1 MSDSA
6 SEKDALTP
14 LEESKTDSHETRMT
28 YSPGSHLP
36 LFVVA
41 IWALV
46 LIGLGA
52 YFFIHYLTDLRK
64 WGAP

>member
-6 SEKDALTP
+6 SEESDLTP
-14 LEESKTDSHETRMT
+14 LDESKEDDHETRMT

-36 LFVVA
+36 LFVVGV
-41 IWALV
+41 WAVV

-52 YFFIHYLTDLRK
+52 YFFIHYLADLRA